1 MSAQTEMGVSIYW
14 EPPEAQANIFGTFK
28 YTVIFEGGRKT
39 KEGHALSIELVRA
52 LDIAS
57 TCDKVGYT

>member
-1 MSAQTEMGVSIYW
+1 MGVSIYW
-14 EPPEAQANIFGTFK
+14 EPPEAQRNIFGTFK
-28 YTVIFEGGRKT
+28 YTAIFEGGRKT
-39 KEGHALSIELVRA
+39 KEGLVLSMEVVRA